1 MKSFLGIL
9 IHNDLDISF
18 EFKCFDCVD
27 CLLSDLSSSDNGS
40 AFDCVGCLS
49 DKNSYS
55 KN

>member
-9 IHNDLDISF
+9 IHNDLDILF
-18 EFKCFDCVD
+18 GFKCFDCDD
-27 CLLSDLSSSDNGS
+27 CLISDLSSSDNGS
-40 AFDCVGCLS
+40 VFDCVGCLS